1 MKIKH
6 IHIESYKVFKNFDLD
21 FCHSGNI
28 QNLIVLTGKNGNG
41 KTTLLRDVITTTK
54 YDESL
59 KGSYIVCDKEGEKKR
74 YDFFSKSEMLYS
86 TECKPFIRYSPANT
100 FLSNPLQ
107 SLIVGYVDKYV
118 YEDGKTSFEAYNQI
132 RAIIDDVF
140 FELDLQIHF
149 KGLDAKRN
157 LLFENEK
164 GEVFG
169 WESLSGGEAQLL
181 SRFFPLFADD
191 ITNCLILIDEPE
203 DSFHPLWQSQIVPIL
218 RRCIDKN
225 NCQIIIAT
233 HSPQII
239 SSAKKDEIRVFVR
252 DENNYV
258 QTKTCMEGPYGWP
271 IQKVLYEIQGAEYI
285 RTPEVEKELSVLQD
299 MVENGKYN
307 TDEFRY
313 KLSSLEDAIGI
324 ADADLALIR
333 MEVIRKR
340 KKDEA
345 IK

>member
-1 MKIKH
+1 MKIKR

-21 FCHSGNI
+21 FCSNGDI

-41 KTTLLRDVITTTK
+41 KTTLLRDVVAQTK
-54 YDESL
+54 YDEAL
-59 KGSYIVCDKEGEKKR
+59 KGSSIVFDKDGKEKR
-74 YDFFSKSEMLYS
+74 YDFSSENGTLYS
-86 TECKPFIRYSPANT
+86 TECKPFIQYSPANT
-100 FLSNPLQ
+100 YLSNPLQ
-107 SLIVGYVDKYV
+107 PLIVGYVDKYV

-140 FELDLQIHF
+140 CELDLQVHF

-157 LLFENEK
+157 LQFENNK

-191 ITNCLILIDEPE
+191 IRDRLILIDEPE

-218 RRCIDKN
+218 RRCILKN

-258 QTKTCMEGPYGWP
+258 QSKTCTEGPFGWT

-285 RTPEVEKELSVLQD
+285 RTPEVEKELSALQD
-299 MVENGKYN
+299 MVENGEYN
-307 TDEFRY
+307 TEEFQD
-313 KLSSLEDAIGI
+313 KLSSLEDTIGI
-324 ADADLALIR
+324 ADPDLALIR
-333 MEVIRKR
+333 MEVIRK
-340 KKDEA
+340 KKKNEA
-345 IK
+345 TK

>member
-1 MKIKH
+1 MRIKH

-21 FCHSGNI
+21 FCSNGII

-41 KTTLLRDVITTTK
+41 KTSLLRDVINTTK
-54 YDESL
+54 HDESL
-59 KGSYIVCDKEGEKKR
+59 KGSYLVFDKDGKEKQ
-74 YDFFSKSEMLYS
+74 YGFFSKSGMFYS

-100 FLSNPLQ
+100 FLSNPIQ
-107 SLIVGYVDKYV
+107 SLVVDYVDKYV

-140 FELDLQIHF
+140 SELDLQIHF

-157 LLFENEK
+157 LLFENDK

-169 WESLSGGEAQLL
+169 WESLSGGEVQLL
-181 SRFFPLFADD
+181 SRFFPLFAND
-191 ITNCLILIDEPE
+191 IRNCLILIDEPE

-218 RRCIDKN
+218 RRCIHKN

-239 SSAKKDEIRVFVR
+239 SSARKDEIRVFVR

-258 QTKTCMEGPYGWP
+258 QIKTCMEGPYGWP
-271 IQKVLYEIQGAEYI
+271 IQKVLCEIQGAEYI

-299 MVENGKYN
+299 MVERKEYE
-307 TDEFRY
+307 TDEFRH
-313 KLSSLEDAIGI
+313 KLSSLENTIGI

-345 IK
+345 TK